1 MALLCCG
8 TRLSAQV
15 NAEQVLNI
23 GRNVLSMD
31 DYMLSIQYFNQAI
44 KAKPYLAE
52 PYFYRALAKLQLE
65 DYKGAEED
73 ATLSMERNRFRTDT
87 YRLRGFARQML
98 GHDSLACATIPVT
111 NTSCSTK
118 ALPRRS

>member
-1 MALLCCG
+1 MAVLALCAVPV
-8 TRLSAQV
+8 SAQV

-52 PYFYRALAKLQLE
+52 P
-65 DYKGAEED
+65 
-73 ATLSMERNRFRTDT
+73 
-87 YRLRGFARQML
+87 
-98 GHDSLACATIPVT
+98 
-111 NTSCSTK
+111 
-118 ALPRRS
+118 